1 MEPGRLTSEI
11 PAQLRAASTA
21 RDACLLCEASRRVN
35 NKVTN
40 QSRSLSKPP
49 ERERREPSLRMAC

>member
-35 NKVTN
+35 NVN